1 MFPSHDPGVQNASL
15 EPLHDGNS
23 ARIRWTQTT
32 DLDVKYGGQVYIR
45 FSELTSGAT
54 FSNSTDVIEAVGGAT
69 TEAIVPLKSG
79 TYSLKFRDTGG
90 KFSTTE
96 AQITVS
102 IPNVGTELSV
112 ISQRENPNFAGTKTN
127 TTVASNILKLTNPA
141 SSLTG
146 SYAFQNPLD
155 LGGVFSLNIQRHIKS
170 VGVNQSD
177 LFDNIPSLRS

>member
-1 MFPSHDPGVQNASL
+1 MQNATL

-69 TEAIVPLKSG
+69 TEAIVTLKSG

-102 IPNVGTELSV
+102 IPNVGITHEL
-112 ISQRENPNFAGTKTN
+112 
-127 TTVASNILKLTNPA
+127 
-141 SSLTG
+141 
-146 SYAFQNPLD
+146 
-155 LGGVFSLNIQRHIKS
+155 FSL
-170 VGVNQSD
+170 GE
-177 LFDNIPSLRS
+177 